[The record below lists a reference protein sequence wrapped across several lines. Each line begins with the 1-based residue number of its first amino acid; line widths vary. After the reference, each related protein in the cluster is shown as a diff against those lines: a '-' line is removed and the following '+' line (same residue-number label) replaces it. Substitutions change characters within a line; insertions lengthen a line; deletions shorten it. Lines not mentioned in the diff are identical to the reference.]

1 MWWCLLPVVEGFG
14 ALVTV
19 LLLRKGIMTTAT
31 LTHLIGALLAV
42 SYVTIMA
49 ESGAAWRQ
57 VWHWREPRTL
67 PFGPQPAGKKRGGAW
82 VHSHSQ

>member
-14 ALVTV
+14 TLVTV

-57 VWHWREPRTL
+57 V
-67 PFGPQPAGKKRGGAW
+67 
-82 VHSHSQ
+82 